1 MDVASVVL
9 ACAKKNFYAAWRNSM
24 NTCTVTGNTATVTQ
38 GGIGIADDP
47 GTTTMSLQST
57 TVCNNLPRP
66 NVAGRWIDLGG
77 NTVCDCVGDLNVDGV
92 VNGADLGLMLSN
104 WGPCGANCPY
114 DLNDDGQI
122 NGADLG
128 LVLSAWGVCGG

>member
-1 MDVASVVL
+1 MT
-9 ACAKKNFYAAWRNSM
+9 NNGAAL
-24 NTCTVTGNTATVTQ
+24 VQ
-38 GGIGIADDP
+38 GGIGVADDP
-47 GTTTMSLQST
+47 GATKVSLQST

-77 NTVCDCVGDLNVDGV
+77 NTVCDCVGDFNVDGV
-92 VNGADLGLMLSN
+92 VNGADLGLMLSS

-114 DLNDDGQI
+114 DLNADGQI